1 MTRSLFSSAFPGIRA
16 AVAAAAL
23 GIAGAALADTD
34 ADAALA
40 EAAKLH
46 RIGQTQD
53 AVKIWRNLAA
63 AGQSDARYNL
73 GVIHQHADGVPR
85 DYAEAMKWYSQA
97 AAQGDVYAQRAIG
110 EMYMRGLGVARN
122 EKAGMRWMMLDKIAA
137 HHEHTTVARRW
148 QGQLERAILQDEQ
161 QRLEQLY
168 SQSLDSG
175 EAVLADLKRRAG
187 MSEEDEATR
196 LARLP

>member
-85 DYAEAMKWYSQA
+85 DYAEAMKWYTQA

-137 HHEHTTVARRW
+137 HHEHATVARRW

>member
-1 MTRSLFSSAFPGIRA
+1 MAKSWFSCALPGIKA

-23 GIAGAALADTD
+23 GIAGAAVADTD

-46 RIGQTQD
+46 RIGQTQE

-85 DYAEAMKWYSQA
+85 DYAEAMKWYTQA

-137 HHEHTTVARRW
+137 HHEHATVAQRW

-168 SQSLDSG
+168 SQSLEAG
-175 EAVLADLKRRAG
+175 EGVLADLKRRAG
-187 MSEEDEATR
+187 MGEENETTR

>member
-1 MTRSLFSSAFPGIRA
+1 MAKSWFSCALPGIKA

-23 GIAGAALADTD
+23 GIAGAAVADTD

-46 RIGQTQD
+46 RIGQTQE

-63 AGQSDARYNL
+63 AGQADARYNL

-85 DYAEAMKWYSQA
+85 DYAEAMKWYTQA

-137 HHEHTTVARRW
+137 HHEHATVAQRW

-168 SQSLDSG
+168 SQSLEAG

-187 MSEEDEATR
+187 MSEENETTR

>member
-85 DYAEAMKWYSQA
+85 DYAEAMKWYTQA

-137 HHEHTTVARRW
+137 HHEHMTVARRW

>member
-1 MTRSLFSSAFPGIRA
+1 MAKSWFSCALPGIKA

-23 GIAGAALADTD
+23 GIAGAAVADTD

-46 RIGQTQD
+46 RIGQTQE

-85 DYAEAMKWYSQA
+85 DYAEAMKWYTQA

-137 HHEHTTVARRW
+137 HHEHATVAQRW

-168 SQSLDSG
+168 SQSLEAG

-187 MSEEDEATR
+187 MSEENETTR